1 MVIVCYKYV
10 SVLMLFARML
20 RSAAGRILCL
30 CCLGHAFALAPVAA
44 MADHKAAN
52 VLVIYSNGR
61 LLPANVEADR
71 GLREGLAGR
80 AGPAANVFDE
90 FLDVPRFGGTEFVE
104 TMSAFLRGKYASRPP
119 HVIVAAG
126 PDALAF
132 CLQTRSRLFSGIPI
146 VYLYVSENNLAA
158 LGPLPADV
166 SGIPIVYDFSRTIEQ
181 ALTWHPKARHLVVV
195 TGTSPQDREWEA
207 QLRREVPRLEGRVRP
222 EFLSGLPTTALKQRL
237 AQLKDDSVVLA
248 AGYFRDGD
256 GRDFTPRDAV
266 LGLAAVSG
274 APIYGVLNPFIG
286 TGVVGGYML
295 DFRALGRQAA
305 QAVNDHLHGT
315 RLAQAPTAR
324 AMPNVLNVDWRQVQR
339 WGIDERAIPDTA
351 VVHFREPGLWDAHRS
366 EVLFALA
373 VVLVQ
378 AGLIAGLIAERRR
391 RKLAVQAEQRQR
403 AELLHASRVA
413 MVGELTGAIA
423 HEINQPLGAILSN
436 AEAAEMMLASGMQ
449 RPDEL
454 RQILAD
460 IRRDD
465 LRAGEVIRRLRGL
478 LARHQVE
485 HQCFDLNE
493 AVADVEPILRAEA
506 RRRAATLEFQR
517 VPAALLMQGDRV
529 QIQQVLINL
538 VLNALDAVAELPE
551 GRRWIGVS
559 VFQDPGHV
567 GLAVQDRGIGI
578 APEALPVL
586 FDSFFTTKATG
597 MGLGLSIVRTLVD
610 AHGGRVTA
618 SNPMDGG
625 ALFRVEFPR
634 AEPGVQP
641 APTVDA

>member
-61 LLPANVEADR
+61 LLPANVEGDR
-71 GLREGLAGR
+71 GLREALSGG
-80 AGPAANVFDE
+80 AGPAVNVFDE
-90 FLDVPRFGGTEFVE
+90 FLDVPRFSGAAFQAS
-104 TMSAFLRGKYASRPP
+104 MSTYLREKYAAQRPS
-119 HVIVAAG
+119 VIVAGG
-126 PDALAF
+126 PEALTF
-132 CLQTRSRLFSGIPI
+132 CLANRTELFPGVPI
-146 VYLYVSENNLAA
+146 VHMAVSDVFLSK
-158 LGPLPADV
+158 LGRLPADV
-166 SGIPIVYDFSRTIEQ
+166 QGVPIVYEFARTIEQ
-181 ALTWHPKARHLVVV
+181 ALAWHPQARHLVLV

-207 QLRREVPRLEGRVRP
+207 QLRREVPRFTARVHP
-222 EFLSGLPTTALKQRL
+222 EFLAGLTTPALQQRL
-237 AQLKDDSVVLA
+237 AQLKDDTVVFA

-256 GRDFTPRDAV
+256 GREFTPRDAV
-266 LGLAAVSG
+266 QGMTAVSG
-274 APIYGVLNPFIG
+274 APVYAAFNTFIG

-295 DFRALGRQAA
+295 DYRGTGRQAA
-305 QAVNDHLHGT
+305 LAVNDHLHGT
-315 RLAQAPTAR
+315 RLAQAPAAR
-324 AMPNVLNVDWRQVQR
+324 AMPNALSVDWRQVRR
-339 WGIDERAIPDTA
+339 WAIDERAIPDNA
-351 VVHFREPGLWDAHRS
+351 VVHYREPSLWDAHRS
-366 EVLFALA
+366 EVLLALA

-378 AGLIAGLIAERRR
+378 AGLIAGLVVERRR
-391 RKLAVQAEQRQR
+391 RKLAVHAEQKQR

-436 AEAAEMMLASGMQ
+436 AEAAEMMLASGTQ

-517 VPAALLMQGDRV
+517 APTALMMQGDRV

-551 GRRWIGVS
+551 GRRWVGVS
-559 VFQDPGHV
+559 VFQDPAHV
-567 GLAVQDRGIGI
+567 GLTVQDRGHGI

-586 FDSFFTTKATG
+586 FDSFFSTKATG
-597 MGLGLSIVRTLVD
+597 MGLGLSIVRTLVE

-618 SNPMDGG
+618 SNPIDGG
-625 ALFRVEFPR
+625 R
-634 AEPGVQP
+634 AVPG
-641 APTVDA
+641 

>member
-1 MVIVCYKYV
+1 MP
-10 SVLMLFARML
+10 LAGTMRWATGWFA
-20 RSAAGRILCL
+20 CL
-30 CCLGHAFALAPVAA
+30 WLLAWGFALAPLAA
-44 MADHKAAN
+44 MADQKAAN

-71 GLREGLAGR
+71 GLREGLAGA

-104 TMSAFLRGKYASRPP
+104 TMSTFLRGKYASRPP
-119 HVIVAAG
+119 DVIVAAG

-181 ALTWHPKARHLVVV
+181 ALAWHPKARHLVVV
-195 TGTSPQDREWEA
+195 TGTSPQDHEWET
-207 QLRREVPRLEGRVRP
+207 QLRREVPRFSGRVRP
-222 EFLSGLPTTALKQRL
+222 EFLSGLPTPALKQRL

-295 DFRALGRQAA
+295 DFRALGRLAA
-305 QAVNDHLHGT
+305 QAVNEHLRGT
-315 RLAQAPTAR
+315 PPAQASTAR
-324 AMPNVLNVDWRQVQR
+324 AIPNALNMDWRQVQR

-351 VVHFREPGLWDAHRS
+351 VVHFREPGLWAAHRL
-366 EVLFALA
+366 EVLIALA

-378 AGLIAGLIAERRR
+378 AGLIAGLVIERRR
-391 RKLAVQAEQRQR
+391 RKLAVQAEQKQR
-403 AELLHASRVA
+403 FELVHASRVA
-413 MVGELTGAIA
+413 VVGEMTGAIA
-423 HEINQPLGAILSN
+423 HEINQPLAAILSN
-436 AEAAEMMLASGMQ
+436 AEAAEMILASGAQ

-465 LRAGEVIRRLRGL
+465 LRASEVIRRLRAL
-478 LARHQVE
+478 LAKHEVE
-485 HQCFDLNE
+485 HQRFDLNE
-493 AVADVEPILRAEA
+493 AVGDVASILRAEA
-506 RRRAATLEFQR
+506 RRRGATLDILLP
-517 VPAALLMQGDRV
+517 VPAVTMVGDRI

-538 VLNALDAVAELPE
+538 VLNAMEAVAELPE
-551 GRRWIGVS
+551 PRRRVS
-559 VFQDPGHV
+559 VGV
-567 GLAVQDRGIGI
+567 EKTAGRVTLVVRDRGAGI
-578 APEALPVL
+578 TAEQMPRL
-586 FDSFFTTKATG
+586 FDSFFSTKSTG
-597 MGLGLSIVRTLVD
+597 MGLGLSIVRTLVE
-610 AHGGRVTA
+610 AHGGRVMA
-618 SNPMDGG
+618 ENGVDGG
-625 ALFRVEFPR
+625 AVFRVEL
-634 AEPGVQP
+634 P
-641 APTVDA
+641 AGGADGKRTSERT